1 MRHSILAKKV
11 QLDILTLS
19 LSRYDW
25 SSLDRR
31 VNQMVSIFDCYLLN
45 ILFCSRINSQGW
57 NWWDPGDHSL
67 LRPWLDER
75 RGAGV
80 HQLVKTWS
88 SRPFFEHEIV
98 FLMLVFDVCKKPLLQ
113 VLVLRWLPCLSTTL
127 ILPILLERLQRGGQY
142 FFGFFL
148 IIQNQNNLNCL
159 NNCQRGLKFC
169 VASLWQ
175 AFQKACN
182 VHKVF
187 LQFYF

>member
-31 VNQMVSIFDCYLLN
+31 VNQMVKTEEFFIITSWTYCFY
-45 ILFCSRINSQGW
+45 QGW
-57 NWWDPGDHSL
+57 NWRDPGDHSL
-67 LRPWLDER
+67 LRPGLDER
-75 RGAGV
+75 GGAGV